1 MSVVEKAIQ
10 KLRTE
15 KRPIGAPGETSAA
28 PSTEA
33 APVRPEAATPR
44 GGGSRAPASGII
56 LDRIALRATG
66 LLPPDEE
73 SGVLAREYRKIK
85 RPLVARAIG
94 RGVPRAANG
103 HLIMIASAVPGEGK
117 TFTALNLAL
126 SLAIEKDVRVL
137 LVDADVVKPQLSR
150 EFGLQG
156 APGLLD
162 VLRDPSID
170 PASLVHPT
178 DVPTLAFMP
187 AGSGT
192 EEATEFLS
200 SARMQEIAAA
210 LGEGDGARIVVLDSP
225 PLLHTTESIAL
236 SHVVGQIV
244 VVVRAE
250 STPQPVL
257 LDALK
262 ALGNH
267 PAISLVLNQSRS
279 GGTSGYY
286 YGYGVEGA
294 DSTAVPTQQ

>member
-1 MSVVEKAIQ
+1 M
-10 KLRTE
+10 
-15 KRPIGAPGETSAA
+15 
-28 PSTEA
+28 
-33 APVRPEAATPR
+33 
-44 GGGSRAPASGII
+44 
-56 LDRIALRATG
+56 
-66 LLPPDEE
+66 LPPDEE

-94 RGVPRAANG
+94 RGFPRVANG
-103 HLIMIASAVPGEGK
+103 HLIMIASAIPGEGK

-162 VLRDPSID
+162 ALRDPSID
-170 PASLVHPT
+170 PESLVHPT
-178 DVPTLAFMP
+178 DVPKLAFMP
-187 AGSGT
+187 AGGDP
-192 EEATEFLS
+192 EEATELLS
-200 SARMQEIAAA
+200 SARMREIVGP

-236 SHVVGQIV
+236 SHAVGQIV

-267 PAISLVLNQSRS
+267 PAISLVLNQSRG

-286 YGYGVEGA
+286 YGYGVEGPEA
-294 DSTAVPTQQ
+294 TAGSTQQ

>member
-1 MSVVEKAIQ
+1 MSVVERAIQ
-10 KLRTE
+10 KLRAE
-15 KRPIGAPGETSAA
+15 NRPAGAPGEASAPTNA
-28 PSTEA
+28 DASA
-33 APVRPEAATPR
+33 GRSASAMPR
-44 GGGSRAPASGII
+44 GGSARVPASGII
-56 LDRIALRATG
+56 LDRAALRAAG

-73 SGVLAREYRKIK
+73 SGMLAREYRKIK

-94 RGVPRAANG
+94 RGVPRATNG
-103 HLIMIASAVPGEGK
+103 HLIMIASAIPGEGK

-162 VLRDPSID
+162 ALRDPSID

-187 AGSGT
+187 AGEGP
-192 EEATEFLS
+192 EEATELLS
-200 SARMQEIAAA
+200 SARMQAIAAP

-225 PLLHTTESIAL
+225 PLLHTTESVAL
-236 SHVVGQIV
+236 SHVAGQIV

-250 STPQPVL
+250 STPQPIL

-267 PAISLVLNQSRS
+267 PAVSLVLNQSR
-279 GGTSGYY
+279 GGSTLGYY
-286 YGYGVEGA
+286 YGYGV
-294 DSTAVPTQQ
+294 DSAEATAAPTQQ

>member
-15 KRPIGAPGETSAA
+15 KQLAGAPGAA
-28 PSTEA
+28 PAVPSADAT
-33 APVRPEAATPR
+33 PVRTEPATHR
-44 GGGSRAPASGII
+44 GGASRATASEVI
-56 LDRIALRATG
+56 LDRAALRAAG

-94 RGVPRAANG
+94 RGVPRATNG
-103 HLIMIASAVPGEGK
+103 HLIMIASAIPGEGK

-137 LVDADVVKPQLSR
+137 LLDADVVKPQLSR

-162 VLRDPSID
+162 ALRDASID

-178 DVPTLAFMP
+178 DVPKLAFMP
-187 AGSGT
+187 AGGRP
-192 EEATEFLS
+192 EEATELLS
-200 SARMQEIAAA
+200 SARMQAVAAA
-210 LGEGDGARIVVLDSP
+210 LGEGDGERIVVLDSP
-225 PLLHTTESIAL
+225 PLLHTTESVAL
-236 SHVVGQIV
+236 SHVVGQVV

-267 PAISLVLNQSRS
+267 PAISLVLNQSR
-279 GGTSGYY
+279 GGAASGYY
-286 YGYGVEGA
+286 YRYGVEGSEA
-294 DSTAVPTQQ
+294 TAGPTQQ